1 MDLLVIRHAIAQDK
15 AEFARTG
22 RDDAQRPLTDDGR
35 EKMRHAAAGLRTLA
49 PELASLAA
57 SPLVRAAQTA
67 EIVAAAYDSPPEIET
82 ADVLAPGSAYDDF
95 ARWLGRQDIDGT
107 LAVVGHEPHLGG
119 LVTWLLTGGDESRT
133 PLRKG
138 GAALLTFDGAPS
150 RGRAQL
156 IWLLTPG
163 ILRRL

>member
-35 EKMRHAAAGLRTLA
+35 EKMRHAAAGLRTLV
-49 PELASLAA
+49 PELARLAT
-57 SPLVRAAQTA
+57 SPLVRAMQTA
-67 EIVAAAYDSPPEIET
+67 EIVAAAYDASPRIEIV
-82 ADVLAPGSAYDDF
+82 DVLAPGSAHDDF
-95 ARWLGRQDIDGT
+95 ASWLGRQNVDGT
-107 LAVVGHEPHLGG
+107 IAVVGHEPHLGG
-119 LVTWLLTGGDESRT
+119 LVTWLLTGRDESHT

-138 GAALLTFDGAPS
+138 GAALLTFEGAPA
-150 RGRAQL
+150 RGGAQL